1 LRAEVYSGGGRDGGS
16 HSARERAS
24 LLGDY
29 LIIIILQW
37 TVRDKGVY
45 VIPVADRQTGQ
56 LRESGTNKNVISA
69 ASTIPEASFL

>member
-1 LRAEVYSGGGRDGGS
+1 VAGETAV
-16 HSARERAS
+16 HTARERLS

-69 ASTIPEASFL
+69 ASTIQWRAFCEMGMGSI